1 MGKFVSKFLEPIP
14 QIQGCLG
21 SRNEKQKQLTG
32 PSWLLDLRFL
42 ADLTLELSGLNLE
55 LKWRDKHTAETV
67 SSVRAFR
74 DKLTWICDTQRKAQ
88 LNFPHLKEITSEAG
102 S

>member
-14 QIQGCLG
+14 QIQGFLG

-32 PSWLLDLRFL
+32 PSWLLHLGFL
-42 ADLTLELSGLNLE
+42 ADVTLELSGLNLE
-55 LKWRDKHTAETV
+55 LQWREKHIAETV

-74 DKLTWICDTQRKAQ
+74 DKLTYGYVIHKGK
-88 LNFPHLKEITSEAG
+88 LNLIFHI
-102 S
+102 